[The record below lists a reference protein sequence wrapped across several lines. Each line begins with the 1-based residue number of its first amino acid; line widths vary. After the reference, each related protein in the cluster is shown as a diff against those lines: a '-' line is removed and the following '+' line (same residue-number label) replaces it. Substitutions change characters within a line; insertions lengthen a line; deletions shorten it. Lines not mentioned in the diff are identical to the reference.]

1 MKVIMPAV
9 AGFHRKKEL
18 FPGTFLYNGR
28 MSTPFFKK
36 ARGHL
41 TRNCPV
47 MKRVIGV
54 VGPCTMVSTPG
65 DPFTLLVRCVIYQQI
80 STKAAKSI
88 FDRLK
93 ATVGDDSISQAK
105 LASLG
110 ETEFKACGISGPKQR
125 TLRAVIDHV
134 RVNPDLLAGI
144 AKHDDD
150 TIREQLTQIKGIG
163 PWTADMFLMFAINR
177 PNVLPVS
184 DYGIRV
190 AVKKRF
196 NLRKLPDAARITKL
210 ASSWHPYRS
219 VASWYLWR
227 SLEPHYEEQLV

>member
-1 MKVIMPAV
+1 
-9 AGFHRKKEL
+9 
-18 FPGTFLYNGR
+18 
-28 MSTPFFKK
+28 MSTPFYKK

-54 VGPCTMVSTPG
+54 VGPCMMASFPG

-88 FDRLK
+88 FDKLT
-93 ATVGDDSISQAK
+93 ASIGDTNIPIAK
-105 LASLG
+105 LSEMNEAQ
-110 ETEFKACGISGPKQR
+110 FKSCGISGPKQR

-134 RVNPDLLAGI
+134 NSNPELLPSI
-144 AKHDDD
+144 PDMDDE
-150 TIREQLTQIKGIG
+150 TAREQLTQIKGIG
-163 PWTADMFLMFAINR
+163 PWTADVFLMFATEFGR
-177 PNVLPVS
+177 PDILPIG

-190 AVKKRF
+190 AIKNQFK
-196 NLRKLPDAARITKL
+196 LRKIPDAAKCHKIG
-210 ASSWHPYRS
+210 APWQPYRT

-227 SLEPHYEEQLV
+227 SLEPRYQIK